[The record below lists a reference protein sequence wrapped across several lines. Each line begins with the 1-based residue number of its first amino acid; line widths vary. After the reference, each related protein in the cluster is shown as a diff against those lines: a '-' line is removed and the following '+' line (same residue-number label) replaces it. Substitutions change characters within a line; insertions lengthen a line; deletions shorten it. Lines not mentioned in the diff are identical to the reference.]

1 MKVSIGSLLQKRALM
16 HPQKEAL
23 VDVEQGK
30 RLTYEQYNRYA
41 NRAANAIRG
50 LGVKKGDRV
59 ALLLGNGSQ
68 YMEFFFALAKL
79 GAVCV
84 PLNWRLTPDELA
96 SILEDSGAETLIY
109 GDAFREAAAD
119 VHSRGEDATA
129 VRRWVHLGESVDPFS
144 LRLGDLLA
152 SASDDEPDLA
162 GFEDDPL
169 FIMYTSGT
177 TGLPKGVVHT
187 HNTVLWAVASMA
199 ITQEM
204 RNSDRFLV
212 ALPLFHVGA
221 LSPAIMSVYC
231 GITAVVSTGFDPV
244 VFWKTI
250 EAERVTNSLMV
261 PTILTVMLQAQE
273 KDLCDHTALR
283 WVAVA
288 GAPVPISLLEAY
300 RPLGIELQQ
309 LYGLTEACGPAC
321 LLTGEDVARKAGSA
335 GKPFLHN
342 EVRVVDPGGRDVR
355 PGERGELIIQGK
367 HVMREYWKQPEAT
380 AETLRDGWLHTGDVA
395 TVDDEGFITIVD
407 RIKDMI
413 ISGGENV
420 YPAEIE
426 KVISGLP
433 GVAGVAVIGRPHPK
447 WGEIPVAV
455 IERTDA
461 APTVDA
467 VLEYCEGKLA
477 RYKIPKEVEFVDALP
492 LNSTGKIQKTVLR
505 HQFAG
510 ASKN

>member
-1 MKVSIGSLLQKRALM
+1 
-16 HPQKEAL
+16 
-23 VDVEQGK
+23 
-30 RLTYEQYNRYA
+30 
-41 NRAANAIRG
+41 
-50 LGVKKGDRV
+50 
-59 ALLLGNGSQ
+59 
-68 YMEFFFALAKL
+68 MEFFFALAKL

-109 GDAFREAAAD
+109 GDAFREAATD

-231 GITAVVSTGFDPV
+231 GITAVVSSGFDPV

-250 EAERVTNSLMV
+250 EAERVTNTLMV

-342 EVRVVDPGGRDVR
+342 EVRVVDPGGRDVG

-380 AETLRDGWLHTGDVA
+380 AETLRDGWLVHHHRGPDQGH
-395 TVDDEGFITIVD
+395 DHLGGGK
-407 RIKDMI
+407 R
-413 ISGGENV
+413 ISGRDREGDLRSSRSCRRRGDRTPSSQV
-420 YPAEIE
+420 GGDSCRGYRAHRC
-426 KVISGLP
+426 G
-433 GVAGVAVIGRPHPK
+433 ADRGR
-447 WGEIPVAV
+447 GF
-455 IERTDA
+455 
-461 APTVDA
+461 
-467 VLEYCEGKLA
+467 G
-477 RYKIPKEVEFVDALP
+477 
-492 LNSTGKIQKTVLR
+492 VLR
-505 HQFAG
+505 GQAG
-510 ASKN
+510 ALQDPEGS

>member
-129 VRRWVHLGESVDPFS
+129 VRRWVHLGESVDLFS

-231 GITAVVSTGFDPV
+231 GITAVVSSGFDPV

-250 EAERVTNSLMV
+250 EAERVTNTLMV

-300 RPLGIELQQ
+300 RPLGDSPRRAGRPACSPEKTWPVKP
-309 LYGLTEACGPAC
+309 GLRASPFFTTKFGSSTLAAGMSGPANVANC
-321 LLTGEDVARKAGSA
+321 SSKASTSCESTGSSR
-335 GKPFLHN
+335 
-342 EVRVVDPGGRDVR
+342 RRR
-355 PGERGELIIQGK
+355 PRRCG
-367 HVMREYWKQPEAT
+367 
-380 AETLRDGWLHTGDVA
+380 TG
-395 TVDDEGFITIVD
+395 GFI
-407 RIKDMI
+407 
-413 ISGGENV
+413 
-420 YPAEIE
+420 
-426 KVISGLP
+426 P
-433 GVAGVAVIGRPHPK
+433 GTWQRSTTRGSSPSWTGS
-447 WGEIPVAV
+447 
-455 IERTDA
+455 RT
-461 APTVDA
+461 
-467 VLEYCEGKLA
+467 
-477 RYKIPKEVEFVDALP
+477 
-492 LNSTGKIQKTVLR
+492 
-505 HQFAG
+505 
-510 ASKN
+510 